1 MVLVMVLCC
10 LCTIAQNLQKFEQNG
25 KYGLKDA
32 VGTIVVPAKYDE
44 LQYPVPNYH
53 QKYPPLHRVMLNGK
67 YGFIDNYG
75 KEIIPCKYD
84 YTRGYGYKNTKWLA
98 GVCLNGKYGY
108 IDTFDNVVI
117 PFQYERGMDFVHDM
131 AAVVMNNKV
140 GFINVYGNLVV
151 PCQYDVLN
159 IHDSLGINVC
169 HTFLEGIV
177 AVKKNGKYGFINK
190 EGAILTDFKYDD
202 MKMYS
207 SGGKYEMIYM
217 GKTVYIDECGNEY
230 NSYNECFNVS
240 HNCNTNIL
248 SNQLPTI
255 TFQSPSSSTSTSYR
269 LKACIKS
276 NSQISSAKV
285 TVNGSVVINN
295 SRGIDPVVNNDCA
308 YFIDQNL
315 TLRSGSNT
323 IVVSVTNAKGTEN
336 KTLNVTVSG
345 THPTPPQPMQTDKR
359 IALVVGIKNY
369 RYTSPLKNTI
379 NDANAIESKLK
390 QCGFE
395 VIKKTDLR
403 TAADVQNAI
412 NDFGARARNGY
423 DVALFF
429 YSGHGINYNNESW
442 IAPTDAQI
450 SCLQDIPKQCANA
463 GWIMDATS
471 GVKNRIVIFDAC
483 RNLPNLR
490 DCENPHRDIEG
501 HINGI
506 TEFKK
511 GGGAFIAYATS
522 FGEVSGDGPDGGNGI
537 YTGELLKVL
546 DIPNLNILDVFSET
560 ATRVHNKTKG
570 NQNPTNTSAFYSR
583 FIFNKK

>member
-32 VGTIVVPAKYDE
+32 TGNIVVPAKYD
-44 LQYPVPNYH
+44 YMVYAVCPNCA
-53 QKYPPLHRVMLNGK
+53 PLHMVKFNGK

-75 KEIIPCKYD
+75 KEVIPCKYD
-84 YTRGYGYKNTKWLA
+84 YTRGYGVENTKWLA
-98 GVCLNGKYGY
+98 VVCLNGKYGY

-117 PFQYERGMDFVHDM
+117 PFQYEFGDDFINDM
-131 AAVVMNNKV
+131 APVVKNNKL
-140 GFINVYGNLVV
+140 GFINVSGNIVV
-151 PCQYDVLN
+151 PCQFDVEYMYD
-159 IHDSLGINVC
+159 GIGKGLSSS
-169 HTFLEGIV
+169 FWPGFA
-177 AVKKNGKYGFINK
+177 AVKTNGKYGFIDMN
-190 EGAILTDFKYDD
+190 GNYLTDFKYDSVN
-202 MKMYS
+202 YTVTS
-207 SGGKYEMIYM
+207 WGGFYKVGYM
-217 GKTVYIDECGNEY
+217 GKHLWIDKCGNEY
-230 NSYNECFNVS
+230 NSRDKCYKE
-240 HNCNTNIL
+240 HRNCNTNIL
-248 SNQLPTI
+248 PNQLPTI

-345 THPTPPQPMQTDKR
+345 THPTPPQP
-359 IALVVGIKNY
+359 
-369 RYTSPLKNTI
+369 PLKNTI